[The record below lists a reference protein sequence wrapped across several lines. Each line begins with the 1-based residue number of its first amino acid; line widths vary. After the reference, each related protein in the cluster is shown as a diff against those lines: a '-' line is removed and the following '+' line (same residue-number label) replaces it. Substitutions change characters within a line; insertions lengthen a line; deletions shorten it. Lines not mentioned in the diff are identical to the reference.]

1 MKKQILLAALLGA
14 LPVYAAAQTENNI
27 SKIEDPRMAQQRAE
41 MEAEMKT
48 RMEAERAFI
57 KTLEGKTPEERVAA
71 IKARHEQHRQ
81 AAEQKSGAGKSEPA
95 RMEDPRMA
103 KQRAEMEAEM
113 KTRMEAERAFIKTLE
128 GKTPEERV
136 SAIKSRHEQQRQA
149 AAQKSG
155 AGKSEPARIEDPR
168 MAKQR
173 AEMEAEMKTRMEAE
187 RAFIKTLEGKTPE
200 ERVAAIKARHE
211 QQR

>member
-136 SAIKSRHEQQRQA
+136 
-149 AAQKSG
+149 
-155 AGKSEPARIEDPR
+155 
-168 MAKQR
+168 
-173 AEMEAEMKTRMEAE
+173 
-187 RAFIKTLEGKTPE
+187 
-200 ERVAAIKARHE
+200 AAIKARHE